1 MIFDTHTH
9 TYFDAIASDQDTIIA
24 EMRASR
30 VAYATQIGCDI
41 KTSRQAI
48 EYARRYPEYF
58 ATVGIHPM
66 DGSEDIATGLSELQ
80 RLADD
85 FREDI
90 VGIGETGLD
99 YSYPNVGDREKR
111 IQRKFFEGQ
120 IIIAKECKLPLVIH
134 SRGASEDTLAILRD
148 MRPERFVLHCYSE
161 DRDFAETIMG
171 DFAEGGYFGLSG
183 LLTYRKNTAVQDA
196 ARILPLDRI
205 LVETDAPFLAPQA
218 MRGQVN
224 HPAYVSHTLEYLT
237 ALRMESPQVVED
249 TIFKNSLR
257 FYGIVEEK
265 KA

>member
-9 TYFDAIASDQDTIIA
+9 TYFDAIAGDQDAIID
-24 EMRASR
+24 EMRANR
-30 VAYATQIGCDI
+30 VVYATQIGCDI

-58 ATVGIHPM
+58 ATIGIHPT
-66 DGSEDIATGLSELQ
+66 DGSDDVTTGLAELR

-99 YSYPNVGDREKR
+99 YSYPSVGDREKR
-111 IQRKFFEGQ
+111 IQRRFFEGQ
-120 IIIAKECKLPLVIH
+120 IALAQEYQLPLVIH
-134 SRGASEDTLAILRD
+134 SREASVDMLAILRD
-148 MRPERFVLHCYSE
+148 MWPERFVLHCYSE

-171 DFAEGGYFGLSG
+171 DFAESGYFGLSG

-218 MRGQVN
+218 VRGQIN
-224 HPAYVSHTLEYLT
+224 HPAYVSHTLEYFT
-237 ALRMESPQVVED
+237 ALRRESPQTVED
-249 TIFKNSLR
+249 TIFANSLR
-257 FYGIVEEK
+257 FYGIVEK
-265 KA
+265 KKG